1 MTTVPRYPSPRTDK
15 DARELRAAAV
25 FYGTPE
31 GKAIREKLPKVID
44 GIMPLIQKELVRTAR
59 QVSF

>member
-1 MTTVPRYPSPRTDK
+1 VLDGLVTGLS
-15 DARELRAAAV
+15 ARELRAAAV

-44 GIMPLIQKELVRTAR
+44 GIMPRIQKELVRTAR